1 MNSLFLLAA
10 IPLVPEAAEPPKH
23 PTITEVLYAVPTTE
37 GDASGDGT
45 RDAVGDEFV
54 ELVNTTD
61 APIQLKGYRISDRND
76 ASPDRKGGWSFVFPE
91 LSLKP
96 GEVAVVFNGHGCK
109 WTGPVGDTSRAPE
122 GKNEMF
128 HGAYVFTSRNDS
140 DRVGLNNTGDW
151 VLLTSPDNKP
161 VECVLWGNADK
172 GEPKAVA
179 HKVSKITEQVR
190 DASVQRRSASE
201 DFVSHR
207 KLAPPRDKPAR
218 GEPVAKEMS
227 VPFSPGYFD
236 LRGGPSAGAPGE
248 KPAPDQTPDTPA
260 EKAKPAEKSADKPKP
275 KGG

>member
-1 MNSLFLLAA
+1 MNALILLAA
-10 IPLVPEAAEPPKH
+10 FLTAEPPGH

-54 ELVNTTD
+54 EIANTTD
-61 APIQLKGYRISDRND
+61 APIQLKGYRVSDRND

-91 LSLKP
+91 LELKP
-96 GEVAVVFNGHGCK
+96 GEVAVVFNGHAGK
-109 WTGPVGDTSRAPE
+109 WTGPVGDTSRAPD
-122 GKNEMF
+122 GKNEKF
-128 HGAYVFTSRNDS
+128 HNAYVFTSRNDS

-151 VLLTSPDNKP
+151 VMLSSPDNKP

-172 GEPKAVA
+172 GEPKATA
-179 HKVSKITEQVR
+179 PKLFKVTEQVR

-207 KLAPPRDKPAR
+207 KLAPPRDRPAR
-218 GEPVAKEMS
+218 GEPVAKDAAA
-227 VPFSPGYFD
+227 PFSPGYFD
-236 LRGGPSAGAPGE
+236 FTGAPPPGA
-248 KPAPDQTPDTPA
+248 KPGPDSPKPDQTPGDGPA
-260 EKAKPAEKSADKPKP
+260 EKAKPTDKPKP